1 MVIRMDDIEKFDK
14 FLSSYTKYYQT
25 VSEISMPC
33 PIHDK
38 DCPSIKHKECVSKS
52 KEPLVSSDF
61 MMYSF
66 DDICRDVETIDICN
80 LPSTVDGLYL
90 DKKRKVLYFIE
101 YKGVRVDKNNQR
113 SQLQEILYNM
123 DKDYEC
129 YDKYYDRLKRVYN
142 SYGDELAFKLRLK
155 PFETLDLAL
164 PNVYKDFCNK
174 NSISDED
181 KLDLNEFLSSIKK
194 VYIVV
199 AISDKHNP
207 AADRAGSYRF
217 ILRKPFDRLRDLGL
231 FDMVEIMD
239 HNEFKFFL
247 ERI

>member
-1 MVIRMDDIEKFDK
+1 MVIRMDDIEKFDE

-33 PIHDK
+33 PIHDRN
-38 DCPSIKHKECVSKS
+38 CPSIKEKECVSKS
-52 KEPLVSSDF
+52 KDPLVSSDF

-66 DDICRDVETIDICN
+66 DDICRDTEIIDICN
-80 LPSTVDGLYL
+80 LPSTCDALYL

-101 YKGVRVDKNNQR
+101 FKGVRIDRNNQR
-113 SQLQEILYNM
+113 GELHSILYHMEN
-123 DKDYEC
+123 DQRCYE
-129 YDKYYDRLKRVYN
+129 KYYDKLKRVYN

-164 PNVYKDFCNK
+164 PNVYKDYCIRNK
-174 NSISDED
+174 ISDEEM
-181 KLDLNEFLSSIKK
+181 LDINEFLLKIRK

-207 AADRAGSYRF
+207 TADRIGSYRF
-217 ILRKPFDRLRDLGL
+217 ILRKPFERLRDLGL
-231 FDMVEIMD
+231 FEIVEIMD

>member
-1 MVIRMDDIEKFDK
+1 MDDIERFDE
-14 FLSSYTKYYQT
+14 FLSFYSKYYQT

-33 PIHDK
+33 PIHDRN
-38 DCPSIKHKECVSKS
+38 CPSIKQKECVSKS

-66 DDICRDVETIDICN
+66 DDICRATSVIDVCN
-80 LPSTVDGLYL
+80 LPSTCDGLYL

-101 YKGVRVDKNNQR
+101 FKGVKIDRNNNR
-113 SQLQEILYNM
+113 SELQSILYHMN
-123 DKDYEC
+123 KDFKCSE
-129 YDKYYDRLKRVYN
+129 KYYERLKRVYN

-164 PNVYKDFCNK
+164 PNVYKDYCIK
-174 NSISDED
+174 NNVDDGD
-181 KLDLNEFLSSIKK
+181 KLDIGLFLRNIKK

-199 AISDKHNP
+199 AISDKRNP
-207 AADRAGSYRF
+207 AADRAGTYRF
-217 ILRKPFDRLRDLGL
+217 ILRKPFERLKDLGL

>member
-1 MVIRMDDIEKFDK
+1 MVINMSDIEKFDE

-52 KEPLVSSDF
+52 KDPLVSSDF

-66 DDICRDVETIDICN
+66 DDICRDTEIIDICN

-101 YKGVRVDKNNQR
+101 FKGVRVDRNNQR
-113 SQLQEILYNM
+113 SQLQEVLYNM
-123 DKDYEC
+123 DKDQKCYE
-129 YDKYYDRLKRVYN
+129 KYYDRLKRVYN

-155 PFETLDLAL
+155 PFETLDLAI
-164 PNVYKDFCNK
+164 PNVYKDYCNK
-174 NSISDED
+174 NSISEED
-181 KLDLNEFLSSIKK
+181 RLDIHEFLLNIKK

-199 AISDKHNP
+199 AISDRHNP

-217 ILRKPFDRLRDLGL
+217 ILRKPFNRLKELGL